1 MKPRRSIL
9 SPDFH
14 YTSSANTDL
23 RKTFKQAR
31 QRMARERASKALKQM
46 AGKDACANGTV
57 VDAAPCE
64 FTHKH

>member
-23 RKTFKQAR
+23 RKTFKLAR
-31 QRMARERASKALKQM
+31 QRMARERANKALKQM
-46 AGKDACANGTV
+46 ADKGAHVLFDGGPDGTV
-57 VDAAPCE
+57 VDV
-64 FTHKH
+64 TTR